1 MATEGAKH
9 THIRF
14 RLQVDMQCRCMGCI
28 DKIDKAMAAIRTF
41 TGVETSVG
49 DVGTGVVAVA
59 GKVDPAELC
68 QWLKR
73 KTRKDVKIVRPRRPS
88 DNRNKQKRSRD
99 TPPSAPPL
107 PQHLSRALPTSRVH
121 SDHKDLHM
129 IEKKIR
135 DLDKARDTLKMRNLK
150 NELTAAR
157 CKLKQSREVISN
169 GKKALLDGALIQ
181 LHAYK
186 KLESL
191 SRLTI

>member
-88 DNRNKQKRSRD
+88 DNRNKQNDD
-99 TPPSAPPL
+99 TNTLHETETRKGGIGINRFETGEKENKMKLYMSK
-107 PQHLSRALPTSRVH
+107 HLT
-121 SDHKDLHM
+121 
-129 IEKKIR
+129 
-135 DLDKARDTLKMRNLK
+135 
-150 NELTAAR
+150 
-157 CKLKQSREVISN
+157 
-169 GKKALLDGALIQ
+169 
-181 LHAYK
+181 
-186 KLESL
+186 
-191 SRLTI
+191 